1 MSLARCAVPCRA
13 TPPPKPPHPPSLS
26 LPSGTQL
33 ADRWDRW
40 VAWGTQNRET
50 PLRKIEGSHWELKCL
65 DGLANPYL
73 ALAAVLLAGA
83 RGVADGERLVWADC
97 EIDPATLTEND
108 RKELH
113 VSEMLPASVEEAL
126 RALGEDEGLSDMLG
140 AELVEKY
147 TAVKEF
153 ELKLLSSL
161 KEEERRKWIMERY

>member
-1 MSLARCAVPCRA
+1 MN
-13 TPPPKPPHPPSLS
+13 
-26 LPSGTQL
+26 
-33 ADRWDRW
+33 RW
-40 VAWGTQNRET
+40 VTWGTQNREA

-83 RGVADGERLVWADC
+83 RGVTDGEALTWADC
-97 EIDPATLTEND
+97 EIDPATLTDND
-108 RKELH
+108 RRELR

-126 RALGEDEGLSDMLG
+126 QALDEDEGLVEMLG

-153 ELKLLSSL
+153 ELKLLSSMG
-161 KEEERRKWIMERY
+161 EEERRKWIMERY